1 MEKEQEN
8 QRVRITKML
17 LKNALTKLLYEK
29 KIEKVTVS
37 ELCEAAG
44 VNRSTFYKHYGS
56 QFDVLDDIEKDFF
69 DAAGE
74 MLISDGENGKT
85 GICNFLE
92 FLRSE
97 REKIY
102 VVIILAADPD
112 FIKRVFDIPALRYFS
127 KEHFD
132 NNYSERQNEYMRIY
146 EYNGGYALIREWV
159 ASGCKE
165 EPEEIE
171 KLLLHLSE
179 YTS

>member
-17 LKNALTKLLYEK
+17 LKDALTKLLYEK

-69 DAAGE
+69 HAAEE
-74 MLISDGENGKT
+74 MLTHNEDGRS
-85 GICNFLE
+85 GICSFLE
-92 FLRSE
+92 FLKKE

-102 VVIILAADPD
+102 VVIILAADTD
-112 FIKRVFDIPALRYFS
+112 FIKRVFNKIEMPVNHIVSLIKMPRNNTGQKHLYPELLYTASRVAGNIWMRTFYLCRYTLPT
-127 KEHFD
+127 KH
-132 NNYSERQNEYMRIY
+132 
-146 EYNGGYALIREWV
+146 
-159 ASGCKE
+159 
-165 EPEEIE
+165 
-171 KLLLHLSE
+171 
-179 YTS
+179 